1 MELNI
6 FQTILR
12 TISST
17 MKNPVIVI
25 LILFIA
31 FAVFCI
37 GWILAELIKERRHM
51 KYSLPVLL
59 DSIKANKDNLREC
72 ISNSGLL
79 ARQKEALLELT
90 RHPDFSEE
98 MLVSLA
104 DNLIEKEQSHYDSVL
119 SATNLISKLAPM
131 AGLLG
136 TLIPLGPGIIALGQG
151 DTQTLSESMLTA
163 FDTTIA
169 GLLAAG
175 ICLVIHTF
183 RKHWYA
189 GYMSDL
195 ETLVD
200 SVVDVQLEE
209 GKTNISFGCKSGD
222 KIEIDSLTENQQRQI
237 VRSLLEKREKK
248 REEEKKEKTDA

>member
-1 MELNI
+1 MELNV

-12 TISST
+12 TVST
-17 MKNPVIVI
+17 TMRNPVIMI
-25 LILFIA
+25 LIIFIA

-37 GWILAELIKERRHM
+37 GWVIVEFIKERRHM
-51 KYSLPVLL
+51 KYSLPELL
-59 DSIKANKDNLREC
+59 ESLKTSKDDLAER
-72 ISNSGLL
+72 ISKSDLL
-79 ARQKEALLELT
+79 IRQKMALLELT
-90 RHPDFSEE
+90 KHPEFSEE
-98 MLVSLA
+98 MLTSLA
-104 DNLIEKEQSHYDSVL
+104 DNLLEKEQSHYDRIL

-175 ICLVIHTF
+175 ICLVIHSF
-183 RKHWYA
+183 RTHWYA

-200 SVVDVQLEE
+200 SVVDIQLENTRPKE
-209 GKTNISFGCKSGD
+209 MT
-222 KIEIDSLTENQQRQI
+222 
-237 VRSLLEKREKK
+237 
-248 REEEKKEKTDA
+248 EEEQKEVLKKILVQRAKKKAVEANA

>member
-1 MELNI
+1 
-6 FQTILR
+6 
-12 TISST
+12 
-17 MKNPVIVI
+17 
-25 LILFIA
+25 
-31 FAVFCI
+31 
-37 GWILAELIKERRHM
+37 
-51 KYSLPVLL
+51 
-59 DSIKANKDNLREC
+59 
-72 ISNSGLL
+72 
-79 ARQKEALLELT
+79 
-90 RHPDFSEE
+90 

-104 DNLIEKEQSHYDSVL
+104 DNIIEKEQSHYDSVL

-209 GKTNISFGCKSGD
+209 GKTNISSGCKSGD